1 MTRPSRRPGPRPA
14 GSPGSGRLL
23 PAGRRLSSEVVIDPV
38 APLTTDPVRLTAPSG
53 TAGSRGF
60 RGAGRG
66 ATSYVDAPPEWRGTS
81 VQVCGLWPFGSG
93 SGSPMIGVPV
103 GRHLITAATVCCDP
117 ISWFTRA
124 RLIANPSLFV
134 LGRPGLGKSSL
145 VRRMCLGLIAQ
156 GVTPLVLG
164 DLKPDYVDLITAVG
178 GQVVRIGRGIGGL
191 NPLDPGG
198 LRAAVAQLSGRDRD
212 ELAAEMHGRQVVI
225 TAGLIELVRRARLAD
240 HEQAALAAA
249 ITILNRTTGTT
260 TGTTTGPAE
269 QSRSQG
275 RSSGPVPV
283 LADLIEVLR
292 DGPPEIHAAVWDRG
306 DPAEYERLVD
316 PLLRSLTALVSG
328 VFGEVFAGAATAS
341 SLLLDAPAVCMDT
354 SSIAD
359 TDERLQAAVLLAC
372 WSHGFGSI
380 VGGQALADAGLRPQ
394 RIYLAVLDE
403 LWRVLRAGEGLVDR
417 IDGVTRLN
425 RQHGLGQIMI
435 THTMKDLDSL
445 PTVEDRMKARGFVE
459 RAGAV
464 ALAGLSEAEMGSLRE
479 VVHLSRVE
487 QHMVTEWAT
496 PPAWDS
502 TRGAEA
508 EPPGLGRFLI
518 KVGGRPGIP
527 LRVQLTASELDLHDT
542 NRRWADARETGGA
555 R

>member
-1 MTRPSRRPGPRPA
+1 MTAPTPPPSPAVADPGP
-14 GSPGSGRLL
+14 GRLVG
-23 PAGRRLSSEVVIDPV
+23 AGRRLPSEVVIDPV
-38 APLTTDPVRLTAPSG
+38 APLVTDPAKLAPPSG
-53 TAGSRGF
+53 TPGPRGF
-60 RGAGRG
+60 RGGGRG

-81 VQVCGLWPFGSG
+81 VQVCGLWPFSAG
-93 SGSPMIGVPV
+93 SGSPMVGVPI

-124 RLIANPSLFV
+124 KLIANPSLFV

-198 LRAAVAQLSGRDRD
+198 LRAAVGQLSGRARD

-249 ITILNRTTGTT
+249 VTVLNRACETATGATADNAA
-260 TGTTTGPAE
+260 GDAAGDAAGARVMGPA
-269 QSRSQG
+269 
-275 RSSGPVPV
+275 PV
-283 LADLIEVLR
+283 LADLIKVLR
-292 DGPPEIHAAVWDRG
+292 DGPPQVHAAVWDRG
-306 DPAEYERLVD
+306 DNAEYERLVD

-328 VFGEVFAGAATAS
+328 VFGEVFAGAGAS
-341 SLLLDAPAVCMDT
+341 STLLLDAPAVCMDT

-445 PTVEDRMKARGFVE
+445 PTLEDRMKARGFVE

-464 ALAGLSEAEMGSLRE
+464 ALAGLSEAEMGSLRD

-502 TRGAEA
+502 ARGAEA
-508 EPPGLGRFLI
+508 EPPGLGRFLV

-527 LRVQLTASELDLHDT
+527 LRVQLTESERALHDT
-542 NRRWADARETGGA
+542 NRRWAGQR
-555 R
+555 